1 MQSKETE
8 QAKKEKKI
16 KDDTTRNAKLEELK
30 TKLKSKKAVIKKE
43 KQKIDEFNSE
53 KAKEMKEVIVSL
65 SEVEDA
71 RDAKRKE
78 TSKLDAD
85 IDNLESKLA
94 KLIAE
99 KQNLA
104 RESSKTYKQIE
115 KLNKKKERLEKTR
128 DIEMEA
134 YLEEKQAMKMEIESM
149 YNKIDDLEEN
159 DNGTLEGSAAAD
171 TAAMIKFLEQIAAEK
186 EKDLECPVG
195 DDQICKILACVQPC
209 FSDLP

>member
-1 MQSKETE
+1 M
-8 QAKKEKKI
+8 
-16 KDDTTRNAKLEELK
+16 
-30 TKLKSKKAVIKKE
+30 
-43 KQKIDEFNSE
+43 
-53 KAKEMKEVIVSL
+53 VSL
-65 SEVEDA
+65 SEVEGA

-78 TSKLDAD
+78 TSRLDAN

-134 YLEEKQAMKMEIESM
+134 YLEEKQAIKMEIESM

-195 DDQICKILACVQPC
+195 QQLIEVLVQTAFQICLETAMVPI
-209 FSDLP
+209 FSCQESHVICSQCRPK